1 MDERQ
6 GLTKSGVK
14 AQPPLG
20 GSRLNHEPLRSDGG
34 HRLTILRQ
42 KCSFAGCMVTR
53 PVGAWLLSQVDSD
66 RQGGLLLMSGHGQAF
81 AFRTRLSHTPASDW
95 DLSWFMFLRHPLVL
109 GPALSSPFSFCPPPP
124 PLTPSPP
131 SSLSLSSSESNLL
144 QFIFLRR
151 PCVLSLSRSLS
162 LSMHFGVLSV
172 VVGLCSGS
180 EIDDGTG

>member
-124 PLTPSPP
+124 PSLPLPLPLSLCPQASRTYYNSYFCAAPVF
-131 SSLSLSSSESNLL
+131 SLSLAH
-144 QFIFLRR
+144 
-151 PCVLSLSRSLS
+151 SLSQCTLE
-162 LSMHFGVLSV
+162 
-172 VVGLCSGS
+172 C
-180 EIDDGTG
+180 